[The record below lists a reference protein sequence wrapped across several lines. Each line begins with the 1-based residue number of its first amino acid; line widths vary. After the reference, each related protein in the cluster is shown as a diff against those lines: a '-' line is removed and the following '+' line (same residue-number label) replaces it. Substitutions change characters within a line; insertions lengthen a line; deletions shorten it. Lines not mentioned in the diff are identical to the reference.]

1 MAENSAAGTAVL
13 QSRHWML
20 AVAAGMASLLDSG
33 AIISVGLGLAL
44 WKKAFD
50 LDVWTV
56 GVLGSALTLF
66 IAVGSLTGGR
76 LADLVGRG
84 RMFSLTI
91 LVYAAAAVTVALA
104 PSAPVLVTG
113 VIVLGMAAGADLPT
127 SLAVLSERAPEG
139 TQGRLVAFTHVM
151 WTIGVVIATLLGFAV
166 SGLGVPGISLIF
178 GILAVLAVATFVF
191 RSFYPPFRRLEQEA
205 QVRYTTAGVDPD
217 KALPVGAL
225 LRNRTSLLLIALTAL
240 FYLFFTLVANTFG
253 SFKTYFLVTVGG
265 TTQTVA
271 TGLSF
276 GTTLVGL
283 VGTIVFTRIADTKWR
298 SRFFAT
304 GVVVFIAC
312 QLLIAV
318 TGGVVLPAMIAALV
332 LYNVSF
338 PFVGEALYK
347 IWTQE
352 SFPVNARA
360 TVQGFTIAIARFI
373 AAAFA
378 LVTPALIAWSPAGLY
393 YLLAVFALV
402 SGLVGTLIIRRLRTG
417 SGPAPASPSK
427 TSALT
432 AKEAL

>member
-1 MAENSAAGTAVL
+1 MAENTTTDTPAL
-13 QSRHWML
+13 QARHWML

-44 WKKAFD
+44 WKKAFE

-66 IAVGSLTGGR
+66 IAVGSVTGGR

-91 LVYAAAAVTVALA
+91 LLYAAAAVTVALA

-113 VIVLGMAAGADLPT
+113 VIVLGIAAGADLPT
-127 SLAVLSERAPEG
+127 SLAVLSERAPGG
-139 TQGRLVAFTHVM
+139 TQGRLIAFTHVM
-151 WTIGVVIATLLGFAV
+151 WTIGVVVVTLLGFAV
-166 SGLGVPGISLIF
+166 SGLGKPGISLIF
-178 GILAVLAVATFVF
+178 GLLAVLAVATFVF
-191 RSFYPPFRRLEQEA
+191 RVFYPPFRQLEKEA
-205 QVRYTTAGVDPD
+205 VARYSTAGVDPA
-217 KALPVGAL
+217 KALPLSAL
-225 LRNRTSLLLIALTAL
+225 VRDRPSLVLIGLTAL

-265 TTQTVA
+265 TTQTMA

-276 GTTLVGL
+276 GTTLIGL
-283 VGTIVFTRIADTKWR
+283 VGTVAFTRIADTKWR
-298 SRFFAT
+298 SRFFAA
-304 GVVVFIAC
+304 GVGVFIVC
-312 QLLIAV
+312 QLLIAI

-332 LYNVSF
+332 LYNIAF

-360 TVQGFTIAIARFI
+360 TVQGFTIAVARFI

-378 LVTPALIAWSPAGLY
+378 LITPALIAWSPAGLY

-402 SGLVGTLIIRRLRTG
+402 SGLVGTLVVRRLRAG
-417 SGPAPASPSK
+417 SGRAS
-427 TSALT
+427 TLT
-432 AKEAL
+432 PGPTAFPTKEVI

>member
-1 MAENSAAGTAVL
+1 MAENTAATTAGPDR
-13 QSRHWML
+13 RHWLL

-76 LADLVGRG
+76 LADLLGRG
-84 RMFSLTI
+84 RMFSMTI
-91 LVYAAAAVTVALA
+91 LLYAAAAVTVALA

-113 VIVLGMAAGADLPT
+113 VIVLGIAAGADLPT

-151 WTIGVVIATLLGFAV
+151 WTIGVVIVTLLGFAV
-166 SGLGVPGISLIF
+166 SGLGVSGVSLIF

-191 RSFYPPFRRLEQEA
+191 RAFYPPFRRLEEEA
-205 QVRYTTAGVDPD
+205 RARNTTADVDPS
-217 KALPVGAL
+217 KALPISAL
-225 LRNRTSLLLIALTAL
+225 LRNRNSLLLITLTAL

-276 GTTLVGL
+276 GTTLIGL
-283 VGTIVFTRIADTKWR
+283 VGTIAFTRIADTKWR
-298 SRFFAT
+298 SRFFAA
-304 GVVVFIAC
+304 GVVVFILC

-318 TGGVVLPAMIAALV
+318 TGGVVLPAMIVALV
-332 LYNVSF
+332 LYNLAF

-378 LVTPALIAWSPAGLY
+378 LVTPALIAWSPTGLY
-393 YLLAVFALV
+393 LLLAVFALV
-402 SGLVGTLIIRRLRTG
+402 SGLVGTVIIRRLRRD
-417 SGPAPASPSK
+417 SGRP
-427 TSALT
+427 TSSLHTSTSLA

>member
-20 AVAAGMASLLDSG
+20 AVAAEMASLLDSG

-91 LVYAAAAVTVALA
+91 LLYAAAAVTVALA

-139 TQGRLVAFTHVM
+139 TQGRLVAFTHDV
-151 WTIGVVIATLLGFAV
+151 GLSASVIATLLGFAV

-191 RSFYPPFRRLEQEA
+191 RSFLPAFRRPSRRRRSGTPPLAWTPTRPCRSEPCCA
-205 QVRYTTAGVDPD
+205 TG
-217 KALPVGAL
+217 
-225 LRNRTSLLLIALTAL
+225 LRSWLIALTAL
-240 FYLFFTLVANTFG
+240 FYLLFTLVANTFG

-276 GTTLVGL
+276 GTTLDASL
-283 VGTIVFTRIADTKWR
+283 AR
-298 SRFFAT
+298 S
-304 GVVVFIAC
+304 C
-312 QLLIAV
+312 
-318 TGGVVLPAMIAALV
+318 
-332 LYNVSF
+332 
-338 PFVGEALYK
+338 
-347 IWTQE
+347 
-352 SFPVNARA
+352 
-360 TVQGFTIAIARFI
+360 
-373 AAAFA
+373 
-378 LVTPALIAWSPAGLY
+378 SPASRTR
-393 YLLAVFALV
+393 
-402 SGLVGTLIIRRLRTG
+402 SGAAG
-417 SGPAPASPSK
+417 SSPRAWWSSSPASS
-427 TSALT
+427 
-432 AKEAL
+432 